1 MRAGSGSILCY
12 RREAMGNK
20 PCNKCLCCLNLPDCA
35 DFWEISGMPAPDYGC
50 NEFER
55 AGFLDMIHRLLGVL

>member
-1 MRAGSGSILCY
+1 M
-12 RREAMGNK
+12 ENK

-50 NEFER
+50 NELLQEPSDVR
-55 AGFLDMIHRLLGVL
+55 AV